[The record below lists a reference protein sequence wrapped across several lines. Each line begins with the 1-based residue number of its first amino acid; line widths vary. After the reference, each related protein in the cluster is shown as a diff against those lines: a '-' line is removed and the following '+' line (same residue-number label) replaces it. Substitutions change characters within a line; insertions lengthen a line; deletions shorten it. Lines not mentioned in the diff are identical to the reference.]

1 LEFYFIFIDLIFF
14 KSFFQSTPSNN
25 IERFHIKLSPKAKEA
40 FEQINRTAQSRLEG
54 DQTKVNFIENLIFS
68 IEISSLL
75 RLKMH
80 NVVHSLQLILCP
92 MKKNF
97 DDVEKDKFV

>member
-1 LEFYFIFIDLIFF
+1 LIFF

-25 IERFHIKLSPKAKEA
+25 TERFHIKLSPKAKEA

-54 DQTKVNFIENLIFS
+54 DQTKVNFIENLFETSS
-68 IEISSLL
+68 IL

-80 NVVHSLQLILCP
+80 NVVHS
-92 MKKNF
+92 
-97 DDVEKDKFV
+97 